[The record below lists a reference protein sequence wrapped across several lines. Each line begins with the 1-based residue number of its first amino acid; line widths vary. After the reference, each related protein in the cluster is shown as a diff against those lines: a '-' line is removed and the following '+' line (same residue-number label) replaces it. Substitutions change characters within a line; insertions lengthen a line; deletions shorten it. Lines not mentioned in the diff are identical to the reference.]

1 MTSREDYSFE
11 VRRRKIPKYLFVQDH
26 SGAPCCFA
34 LDIKEKEFQIK
45 IQEWIRAGGGIVKD
59 PRKLDPDDCSIRLID
74 PESRILPDKN
84 EGDVFNANYV
94 KDCAN
99 EEKLL
104 SNLNEYKMNP
114 RSIFEEYDPMMILRG
129 HQKWCD
135 LAKKLSAKI
144 ASPEKS
150 QIIEE
155 DSDFE
160 DEVTLRKPVPVAP
173 KVDDIRKKT
182 LIKAASSTS
191 SSSDFRKV
199 KRTEAIKVA
208 VEEKTRDQEAREK
221 VETWL
226 KESEARPEQN
236 LSETLDSIRAGSTLG
251 NNGKAAYT
259 FREEKSIL
267 EDIIKNNGYNR
278 LKGNEFW
285 KECEMRGNA
294 CKGKRYEFL

>member
-160 DEVTLRKPVPVAP
+160 DEVTLRKPIPVAP

-182 LIKAASSTS
+182 LIKATSSTS

-236 LSETLDSIRAGSTLG
+236 LSETLDSIRAGSTVG
-251 NNGKAAYT
+251 GKACYT
-259 FREEKSIL
+259 FKEEKSIL

-294 CKGKRYEFL
+294 CKGKR

>member
-1 MTSREDYSFE
+1 M
-11 VRRRKIPKYLFVQDH
+11 
-26 SGAPCCFA
+26 
-34 LDIKEKEFQIK
+34 
-45 IQEWIRAGGGIVKD
+45 
-59 PRKLDPDDCSIRLID
+59 ID

-129 HQKWCD
+129 RQKWCD
-135 LAKKLSAKI
+135 LAKRLSAKI

-160 DEVTLRKPVPVAP
+160 DEVTLRKPIPVAP

-199 KRTEAIKVA
+199 KRTEAIKVSMTTLLTHA
-208 VEEKTRDQEAREK
+208 LAHSTKSSFRSNTNNQP
-221 VETWL
+221 L
-226 KESEARPEQN
+226 KKF
-236 LSETLDSIRAGSTLG
+236 LSLALS
-251 NNGKAAYT
+251 
-259 FREEKSIL
+259 
-267 EDIIKNNGYNR
+267 
-278 LKGNEFW
+278 
-285 KECEMRGNA
+285 
-294 CKGKRYEFL
+294 